1 MNEKMT
7 NEELEKARRVADVLN
22 EEKTSTVHRLLAHIA
37 ALEAERD
44 KALSANAA
52 YIHALNFIENDL
64 SEGRAD
70 DAQRRAVEVLTP
82 DHPGTA
88 LLTEH
93 AVLRRTIEELHT
105 ALGTDDGTP
114 HGPGLVEAARDLRKK
129 AEEAD
134 ALRRDQ
140 ERASIEAGEAEA
152 ETIRALRERVQAL
165 GAKADHFEKVAKG
178 ADLNWLKA
186 CGRADSAE
194 SSLSAIR
201 QRAKDREDLGS
212 IVCDWLHQRTEEGG
226 PGTSFAD
233 CGARVASFILGDGA
247 PTPESKADRLL
258 REEQEA
264 SLESVKRAAEPTTA
278 EAFATLEKGMQEWG
292 RALENDPVE
301 RKAHA
306 ASRAALSLL
315 ERRMGA
321 MARALQRLEMFLTGP
336 TRHDLPSLDEVRTAL
351 TDAPAVFTL
360 DEVEE
365 AVGHVLED
373 WQNEWTV
380 DEGKRRVRELL
391 TAFRE

>member
-1 MNEKMT
+1 MSKKMT
-7 NEELEKARRVADVLN
+7 DEALAEAKKIHEAGHAWNRYVQAD
-22 EEKTSTVHRLLAHIA
+22 LLAHIA
-37 ALEAERD
+37 ALTAERD
-44 KALSANAA
+44 EARGAMVLAAN
-52 YIHALNFIENDL
+52 E
-64 SEGRAD
+64 RD
-70 DAQRRAVEVLTP
+70 D
-82 DHPGTA
+82 
-88 LLTEH
+88 
-93 AVLRRTIEELHT
+93 LRRTIEELHA
-105 ALGTDDGTP
+105 ALGTNP
-114 HGPGLVEAARDLRKK
+114 GPCGVPSLVEAAKVLRHK
-129 AEEAD
+129 ADVAD
-134 ALRRDQ
+134 MF
-140 ERASIEAGEAEA
+140 
-152 ETIRALRERVQAL
+152 RERVRTL
-165 GAKADHFEKVAKG
+165 EERITRLHVMHSEAKSH
-178 ADLNWLKA
+178 
-186 CGRADSAE
+186 
-194 SSLSAIR
+194 LSAIR
-201 QRAKDREDLGS
+201 QRVGDEAGLKTAAWSAYDAGESATTMDMVRSVARYILGGAAPAEPLAQPPQTDDLGA
-212 IVCDWLHQRTEEGG
+212 IEQW
-226 PGTSFAD
+226 
-233 CGARVASFILGDGA
+233 
-247 PTPESKADRLL
+247 
-258 REEQEA
+258 RENQEA
-264 SLESVKRAAEPTTA
+264 EARAEPTMA

>member
-1 MNEKMT
+1 
-7 NEELEKARRVADVLN
+7 VVD
-22 EEKTSTVHRLLAHIA
+22 
-37 ALEAERD
+37 
-44 KALSANAA
+44 ANA
-52 YIHALNFIENDL
+52 
-64 SEGRAD
+64 
-70 DAQRRAVEVLTP
+70 
-82 DHPGTA
+82 
-88 LLTEH
+88 
-93 AVLRRTIEELHT
+93 
-105 ALGTDDGTP
+105 
-114 HGPGLVEAARDLRKK
+114 
-129 AEEAD
+129 
-134 ALRRDQ
+134 
-140 ERASIEAGEAEA
+140 
-152 ETIRALRERVQAL
+152 RALA
-165 GAKADHFEKVAKG
+165 
-178 ADLNWLKA
+178 
-186 CGRADSAE
+186 AE
-194 SSLSAIR
+194 SRLSAIR
-201 QRAKDREDLGS
+201 QRAESPEAEELARDSWERALSAHEHGPAAFLLG
-212 IVCDWLHQRTEEGG
+212 LAAYRAH
-226 PGTSFAD
+226 
-233 CGARVASFILGDGA
+233 ILGDGA
-247 PTPESKADRLL
+247 AEVCTEPSTVEGAHKLGSN
-258 REEQEA
+258 
-264 SLESVKRAAEPTTA
+264 SEPTTA